1 MRRICVVITAR
12 PSYSRIKTVL
22 RAIQDHPDL
31 ELQLVVTG
39 SALLDKYGSVIDVIT
54 ADGFKACAHVHILV
68 EGESLLTSAKSTGLG
83 IMELATTFHNLKPDA
98 VLSIADRYET
108 IATAI
113 AGAYQNIPVVHLQGG
128 EVTGSIDEKVRHAVT
143 KLSDLHLV
151 SNQRAA
157 ERVLKM
163 GETNESV
170 HITGCPSIDL
180 AATLGPEPSYL
191 ERSQQLKGVG
201 VEINLCEPY
210 LVVMQHPVTYEW
222 QAAQKQMETTL
233 EAVSSLR
240 LPTLWFWP
248 NVDAGSDAS
257 SRAIRI
263 HRETHGDLHMR
274 FVKNLPPEAFLEL
287 LIGSVCLV
295 GNSSAGIRECAY
307 LGVPVVNIG
316 SRQAG
321 RDRGPNVI
329 DVRHEANAIR
339 TAIEQQIAHGPY
351 PNSIV
356 YGDGTAARRI
366 ANLLATAPLSVEKRI
381 VY

>member
-54 ADGFKACAHVHILV
+54 ADGFKACAHVHMLV

-83 IMELATTFHNLKPDA
+83 IMELATTFHTLKPDA

-113 AGAYQNIPVVHLQGG
+113 AGAYQNIPVVHVQGG

-151 SNQRAA
+151 SNQQAA
-157 ERVLKM
+157 DRVLKM
-163 GETNESV
+163 GEERESV

-180 AATLGPEPSYL
+180 AAAIRSEPGHL
-191 ERSQQLKGVG
+191 DRSQQIKGVG
-201 VEINLCEPY
+201 ADVDLREPY

-222 QAAQKQMETTL
+222 QAAQRQMETTL
-233 EAVSSLR
+233 DAVSALQ

-257 SRAIRI
+257 SRAIRVY
-263 HRETHGDLHMR
+263 REKHGDRYMR
-274 FVKNLPPEAFLEL
+274 FIKNLPPEAFLEL
-287 LIGSVCLV
+287 LAGAMCLV
-295 GNSSAGIRECAY
+295 GNSSVGIRECAY
-307 LGVPVVNIG
+307 LGVPVINIG
-316 SRQAG
+316 SRQGG
-321 RDRGPNVI
+321 RDRGSNVI
-329 DVRHEANAIR
+329 DVSYETNEIR
-339 TAIEQQIAHGPY
+339 RAIEQQIAHGPY
-351 PNSIV
+351 QVSTV
-356 YGDGTAARRI
+356 YGDGKAGRKI
-366 ANLLATAPLSVEKRI
+366 ADILATVALGVEKRI
-381 VY
+381 TY